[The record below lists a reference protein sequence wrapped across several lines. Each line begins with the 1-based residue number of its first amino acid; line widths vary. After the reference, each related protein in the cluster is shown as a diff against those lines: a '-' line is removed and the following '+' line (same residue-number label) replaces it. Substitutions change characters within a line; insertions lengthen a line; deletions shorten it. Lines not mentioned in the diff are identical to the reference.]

1 MSELPTISV
10 ITPSFNQG
18 QFLGRTLASVRTQ
31 SVPALEHLIFDGG
44 SQDDSLTILQSCRD
58 TVQWVSQSDDGQG
71 DAVNQG
77 IKKAQGEIIGWLNS
91 DDLYY
96 PKTLEAVSRFFQ
108 SHPDVDLMYGQAD
121 HIDINDQPFE
131 AYPTQDW
138 DPKCLRQICFLCQ
151 PAVFFRKRVVDRIG
165 LLDPSLRYC
174 MDYNYWLRLSDAGCR
189 FHHVKIKLAGSRLY
203 SENKTLGNRVAVHQ
217 EIAKMFLQL
226 DGNVPIRWVMA
237 YATHYV
243 EQYYNRELHPGHFA
257 LHRLIKALR
266 QQLTWNHSLGM
277 IDYLRMK
284 RLLASQASR

>member
-31 SVPALEHLIFDGG
+31 SVAALEHIVFDGG
-44 SQDDSLTILQSCRD
+44 SQDDSVSILQSCGE

-71 DAVNQG
+71 DAVNKG
-77 IKKAQGEIIGWLNS
+77 IRKARGEIIGWLNS
-91 DDLYY
+91 DDLYN
-96 PKTLEAVSRFFQ
+96 PTTLAIVSRFFQ
-108 SHPDVDLMYGQAD
+108 SHPDVDVIYGQAD
-121 HIDINDQPFE
+121 HIDINDQAFE

-138 DPKCLRQICFLCQ
+138 DPECLRQICFLCQ

-174 MDYNYWLRLSDAGCR
+174 MDYNYWLRLSDAGFH
-189 FHHVKIKLAGSRLY
+189 FHHIKEKLAGSRLY
-203 SENKTLGNRVAVHQ
+203 PENKTLGNRVAVHK
-217 EIAKMFLQL
+217 EIAEMFIQL

-237 YATHYV
+237 YATHFA
-243 EQYYNRELHPGHFA
+243 EQNYNRELSPGHFA
-257 LHRLIKALR
+257 LHRLLKALR
-266 QQLTWNHSLGM
+266 QQLTWNHRLGM
-277 IDYLRMK
+277 IDYLLMK

>member
-31 SVPALEHLIFDGG
+31 SVAALEHIVFDGG
-44 SQDDSLTILQSCRD
+44 SQDDSVSILQSCGE

-71 DAVNQG
+71 DAVNKG
-77 IKKAQGEIIGWLNS
+77 LHKARGEIIGWLNS

-96 PKTLEAVSRFFQ
+96 PTTLEIVSRFFQ
-108 SHPDVDLMYGQAD
+108 SHPHVDVIYGQAD
-121 HIDINDQPFE
+121 HININDQAFE

-138 DPKCLRQICFLCQ
+138 NPECLRQICFLCQ
-151 PAVFFRKRVVDRIG
+151 PAVFFRKRVVDQIG

-174 MDYNYWLRLSDAGCR
+174 MDYNYWLRLSDAGYH
-189 FHHVKIKLAGSRLY
+189 FHHIKEKLAGSRLY
-203 SENKTLGNRVAVHQ
+203 PENKTLGNRVAVHK
-217 EIAKMFLQL
+217 EIAEMFIQL

-243 EQYYNRELHPGHFA
+243 EQNHNRELSPGHFA
-257 LHRLIKALR
+257 LHRLLKALR
-266 QQLTWNHSLGM
+266 QQLTWNHRPGV
-277 IDYLRMK
+277 IDYFRMK